1 MARYSNPGAGTD
13 RPKGQDI
20 RALRRVVEFL
30 KPYWLRVIG
39 ALAALAVTA
48 GATLSIGQGLR
59 GLIDRGLSGDAP
71 ETLNNALIFLLML
84 GVIIAAG
91 SYVRFYLMTWLG
103 ERVVADIRNAVFKR
117 IIKLDQSFFE
127 VTRIGEILSRLTT
140 DTTLLQTVVGSSMSM
155 ALRNIIMM
163 VGGLAMM
170 VATNAKL
177 ALLALIL
184 VPLVVGPV
192 LIIGRRLRKL
202 SRETQDRVADVGAFA
217 EESLSGIMTLQAFT
231 HENRDIQRFSEEVSD
246 AFGTALIRARVRSL
260 LNATV
265 TLVVFTGIGAVIWV
279 GGGDVLAGRIT
290 GGELGAFLFYAM
302 IVAFSVGIVSE
313 VYGDLQR
320 AAGATERLVDLLE
333 TEPGIR
339 APANPVAFTLPTSS
353 ADAGRVT
360 FDAVTF
366 HYPSRPDRAALAD
379 FSLVIEPGETV
390 ALVGPSGAG
399 KSTVFQ
405 LLLRFYDPNDGTIQV
420 DNVNI
425 KDAAPE
431 EVRKRL
437 ALVPQDPFLFGSTA
451 AANIRYGDP
460 DADMDAVRAAARD
473 ARADE
478 FIDSLPEGYETY
490 LGEKGIRLSGG
501 QRQRVSIARAILRDP
516 SVLLLDEA
524 TSALDAENERL
535 VQEAL
540 QKLMKGRTTLVI
552 AHRLATVINADRIVV
567 MNEGRIEAIGTHQSL
582 IKKSPLYAHLAEL
595 QFSSNTDAA

>member
-59 GLIDRGLSGDAP
+59 GLIDRGLSGEAP

-127 VTRIGEILSRLTT
+127 VTRLGEILSRLTT

-202 SRETQDRVADVGAFA
+202 SRETQDRRRGCWRVRRRKPERHHDAAGIHTRKSRYPTLFRGSFRRVRHRAYTRPGAQLA
-217 EESLSGIMTLQAFT
+217 ER
-231 HENRDIQRFSEEVSD
+231 HRDIGGVYRD
-246 AFGTALIRARVRSL
+246 RRRDFGSVA
-260 LNATV
+260 
-265 TLVVFTGIGAVIWV
+265 
-279 GGGDVLAGRIT
+279 GDVLAGRIT

-302 IVAFSVGIVSE
+302 IVAFSAGIVSE

-501 QRQRVSIARAILRDP
+501 QTPAGVYRAGDFARPIGVAFGRSDQRAGCRKRTLGPRSVAKADEGPDHLGHRTPARHGHQRRP
-516 SVLLLDEA
+516 HRGDERGP
-524 TSALDAENERL
+524 D
-535 VQEAL
+535 
-540 QKLMKGRTTLVI
+540 
-552 AHRLATVINADRIVV
+552 
-567 MNEGRIEAIGTHQSL
+567 
-582 IKKSPLYAHLAEL
+582 
-595 QFSSNTDAA
+595 

>member
-1 MARYSNPGAGTD
+1 MARYSNPGAGAD

-20 RALRRVVEFL
+20 RALRRVFEFL

-39 ALAALAVTA
+39 ALAALTVTA

-71 ETLNNALIFLLML
+71 ETLNNALIFLLSL

-140 DTTLLQTVVGSSMSM
+140 DTTLLQSVVGSSMSM
-155 ALRNIIMM
+155 ALRNLIMM
-163 VGGLAMM
+163 IGGLAMM
-170 VATNAKL
+170 V
-177 ALLALIL
+177 
-184 VPLVVGPV
+184 
-192 LIIGRRLRKL
+192 GRRLRTL
-202 SRETQDRVADVGAFA
+202 SRASHDRVADVGAFA

-231 HENRDIQRFSEEVSD
+231 HESRDIQRFSKEVAD
-246 AFGTALIRARVRSL
+246 AFSTALVRARVRSL

-353 ADAGRVT
+353 ADAGRVV

-366 HYPSRPDRAALAD
+366 HYPSRPDRAALAG
-379 FSLVIEPGETV
+379 FSLAIEPGETV

-405 LLLRFYDPNDGTIQV
+405 LLLRFYDPNDGTIKV

-437 ALVPQDPFLFGSTA
+437 ALVPQDPFLFGSSA

-460 DADMDAVRAAARD
+460 DAGMDAVRAAARD

-478 FIDSLPEGYETY
+478 FIDSLPDGYETY